1 MHKLVLYCKSY
12 HLDVHR
18 AKNLLDSINKYNIDN
33 IPFYISVPES
43 DIDLFKKELGE
54 SNYTLLKDE
63 DINTLNEG
71 WKGQQI
77 VKSQFWKLGLC
88 ENYLCIDSDCVFIKD
103 FKVTDFMFDNE
114 TPYTVCHEYKSFFE
128 FMDKFPLSFD
138 PYESFVNERLHIME
152 LFGRSGAIYDFG
164 PGPTIWSSKV
174 WQSLEEQYIIP
185 NNITFADL
193 IEANGSEFTW
203 YGEALLAFRPFE
215 ILPVQPLF
223 KVFHYSGQFVQAK
236 QQGYTEQI
244 YTKNYYGIILQSNFN
259 APINYE

>member
-77 VKSQFWKLGLC
+77 VKSQFWKLCLC

-103 FKVTDFMFDNE
+103 FKVSDFMFDNE

-138 PYESFVNERLHIME
+138 PYESFVNERLQIME

-203 YGEALLAFRPFE
+203 YGEWLLRSQVIRLMPKG
-215 ILPVQPLF
+215 PLF
-223 KVFHYSGQFVQAK
+223 KNYHYPHQYDFDK
-236 QQGYTEQI
+236 QTNYTTEKI
-244 YTKNYYGIILQSNFN
+244 SKLYLGIGLQSIYNFN
-259 APINYE
+259 

>member
-77 VKSQFWKLGLC
+77 VKSQFWKLCLC

-103 FKVTDFMFDNE
+103 FKVSDFMFDNE

-138 PYESFVNERLHIME
+138 PYESFVNERLQIME

-203 YGEALLAFRPFE
+203 YGEWLLRSQVIRLIPKG
-215 ILPVQPLF
+215 PLF
-223 KVFHYSGQFVQAK
+223 KNYHYPHQYDFDK
-236 QQGYTEQI
+236 QTNYTTEKI
-244 YTKNYYGIILQSNFN
+244 SKLYLGIGLQSIYNFN
-259 APINYE
+259 

>member
-203 YGEALLAFRPFE
+203 YGEWLLAKQDIRLIPKG
-215 ILPVQPLF
+215 PLF
-223 KVFHYSGQFVQAK
+223 KNYHYPHQYEYDKHYNYNLTKISKLYLGIGIQS
-236 QQGYTEQI
+236 I
-244 YTKNYYGIILQSNFN
+244 YEFN
-259 APINYE
+259 I